1 MTAKKAQSTK
11 KNIRPKIHIFSSRLA
26 GFFKVQYTQIKT
38 KQKKYL
44 SRRPHRSF
52 KLTRKRDYTRST
64 GLPGYWAFTWY
75 VRKVLQTEQWLFIK
89 FIALFSIL
97 IALTIGLMSQES
109 FKLLNDTVTQVGEGV
124 TNGDISGFTQN
135 LAISVGVITGA
146 FNAPLSDSQRIYAGI
161 ILLLGWMTMVWLL
174 RQQLAG
180 YEKLRLRDG
189 LYSSGSPFVSTFL
202 IVMLLFVQLIPLAL
216 AIIAYVAA
224 ESVYIFDD
232 VLFTTFF
239 WIIEAILVTLSL
251 YWLTSTFLALVIVTL
266 PGMYPYKAIKAA
278 GDLVLGRRVRILF
291 RLFWMIGIV
300 LTIWIAFLVP
310 AIAFVNVVNIP
321 WLPLVPLVVLVLSV
335 WSLQWCSAY
344 IYLLY
349 RKLVEDGSSP
359 A

>member
-1 MTAKKAQSTK
+1 MAVKPSASHTKKFTTKITRSMKKNILARYASVKKAQ
-11 KNIRPKIHIFSSRLA
+11 KN
-26 GFFKVQYTQIKT
+26 
-38 KQKKYL
+38 YL

-52 KLTRKRDYTRST
+52 RLTRKRDYTRTT
-64 GLPGYWAFTWY
+64 GLPGYWSFTLY
-75 VRKVLQTEQWLFIK
+75 VRKILKAQQWLFIK
-89 FIALFSIL
+89 FIALFSTL

-109 FKLLNDTVTQVGEGV
+109 FKLLNDTVIQVGEGV
-124 TNGDISGFTQN
+124 SSGDISGFTQN

-146 FNAPLSDSQRIYAGI
+146 LSAPLSDAQRIYAGF

-174 RQQLAG
+174 RQHLAG

-202 IVMLLFVQLIPLAL
+202 VVMLLFVQLIPLAL
-216 AIIAYVAA
+216 AVIAYVAA

-239 WIIEAILVTLSL
+239 WIIEAVLIALSL

-266 PGMYPYKAIKAA
+266 PGMYPYNAIKAA
-278 GDLVLGRRVRILF
+278 GDLVMGRRVRILL
-291 RLFWMIGIV
+291 RVLWMLGVI
-300 LTIWIAFLVP
+300 LTVWIALLIP
-310 AIAFVNVVNIP
+310 SIAFINIVNVP
-321 WLPLVPLVVLVLSV
+321 WLPLVPFVVLVLSV

-344 IYLLY
+344 IYLMY
-349 RKLVEDGSSP
+349 RKLVEDGSNP